1 MSLVPAIASVA
12 VRPATAH
19 IVPVSPQ
26 KECECDRNANANC
39 DGARILAHACDDVLN
54 EIHAASYRG
63 KEARS

>member
-1 MSLVPAIASVA
+1 MRLVAAITPVA
-12 VRPATAH
+12 VRPAAH
-19 IVPVSPQ
+19 VVPVSPQ
-26 KECECDRNANANC
+26 QESECDRNANANC

>member
-26 KECECDRNANANC
+26 KECECDRNANANSYS
-39 DGARILAHACDDVLN
+39 ARIFAHACDDVLN
-54 EIHAASYRG
+54 EVHAASYTE
-63 KEARS
+63 KKARS